1 MLLVPLAV
9 ASSTLT
15 VVPVTDEL
23 DPVDLSEP
31 KEVGGAQTATCSVS
45 HSCPSSPPNFTW
57 SHSGKTELQS
67 QQLEDGQWRATSTL
81 TFHPT
86 RVDHNKPLRC
96 TVRYKGGRQHHASK
110 VLKVKCKC

>member
-1 MLLVPLAV
+1 MLLVPLA
-9 ASSTLT
+9 ANFSTLI
-15 VVPVTDEL
+15 VAPVTDQL
-23 DPVDLSEP
+23 DPVDLSVQEEA
-31 KEVGGAQTATCSVS
+31 KGAQTAACSVS
-45 HSCPSSPPNFTW
+45 HSCPFSPPIFTW
-57 SHSGKTELQS
+57 SHSGQTHLQS

-96 TVRYKGGRQHHASK
+96 TVRYEGGQQHDASK